1 MGTGSFGRIG
11 YRAATWIASAFAF
24 SIVSLQPL
32 QFANAQVG
40 WPFLPE
46 QRSLKVR
53 DPAELTKFPVPA
65 IPEPPTVK
73 RPQGELPTEYFSLD
87 EAIRVSLANS
97 TVVRVLAGVSASTS
111 GRTIYDAAITNTLID
126 REQARFDPTLRVNN
140 GFSQIEQPQATF
152 GPGGPPDVVIGG
164 TTNENYNLDVGLGK
178 QLVTGGALN
187 FDVNSNPL
195 RTRPGVFPLNPL
207 TRNSV
212 DLSVTQPLLQ
222 GGGYAANMAP
232 VVLARIDTER
242 SFFQLKDVAQE
253 NVRGVIEAYWSNV
266 FARVDVWA
274 REQQVEQAGEA
285 LRIAEGRLRAGT
297 ANIGDVAQARVT
309 LANFRATLVTSEAN
323 LLQREAAL
331 RNILGLP
338 PADAKRLIPITPP
351 NSTAFDPDWKRIL
364 EVAEERRPDIVEL
377 KLIIEADQQSL
388 ILANNQNNPR
398 LDAVGLYRW
407 NGLEGQMANG
417 MNVSSGPGQFTDW
430 TMGVNFSVPLGL
442 RQGRAGVR
450 RQELLIARDRAN
462 LEQGVHNA
470 SHQLAIVL
478 RNLSQFYEQY
488 LVFHEARKAAEINL
502 NAQLGRFRTNQ
513 ALFLSVLLAITDW
526 GNAVSGEANALTQ
539 YNVQLANL
547 ERQTGTILETHG
559 VAFYE
564 ERFNSLGPIGR
575 WRQVV
580 CYPAATPP
588 TPNSSVYPAMDV
600 PAEGAFQL
608 DDPIRHRR
616 PLSPEEIERIPLP
629 MIPPLEPLPRREGE
643 NDAVPGAVPR
653 GVPDAVPGE
662 PAPGPQQP
670 AAPPAAGAT
679 RSPHPRRI
687 PSTAPAAASP
697 RRLPEIENRSK
708 QKETVQL
715 EPPSKVASKTEP
727 SRVGQLPRSR

>member
-1 MGTGSFGRIG
+1 MIMGSRSFRQTGFNL
-11 YRAATWIASAFAF
+11 TTLIASVLALSF
-24 SIVSLQPL
+24 VSLQPL
-32 QFANAQVG
+32 QFVTAQIP
-40 WPFLPE
+40 WPFMPE

-53 DPAELTKFPVPA
+53 DPSELTKYPVPS
-65 IPEPPTVK
+65 IPEPPTVQK
-73 RPQGELPTEYFSLD
+73 PQGDLPTEYMSLD

-97 TVVRVLAGVSASTS
+97 TVVRVLTGVAATTS
-111 GRTIYDAAITNTLID
+111 GRTIYDAAITNTQID
-126 REQARFDPTLRVNN
+126 REQARFDPTVRVNN
-140 GFSQIEQPQATF
+140 GFSQIEQPQASF
-152 GPGGPPDVVIGG
+152 GPGGPPNVVIDGSK
-164 TTNENYNLDVGLGK
+164 NEAYNLDFGLGK
-178 QLVTGGALN
+178 QLVTGGSLN

-195 RTRPGVFPLNPL
+195 RTRPGVFPLNPF

-212 DLSVTQPLLQ
+212 DFSLTQPLLQ
-222 GGGYAANMAP
+222 GGGIQANLAP

-242 SFFQLKDVAQE
+242 SFFQLKDVAQD
-253 NVRGVIEAYWSNV
+253 NVRGVIDAYWANV

-285 LRIAEGRLRAGT
+285 LRIAEGRLRAGQ
-297 ANIGDVAQARVT
+297 ANIADVAQARVT
-309 LANFRATLVTSEAN
+309 LANFRATLVSSEAN

-338 PADAKRLIPITPP
+338 PSDGKRLIPISPP
-351 NSTAFDPDWKRIL
+351 NTAAFEPDWKQIL

-377 KLIIEADQQSL
+377 KLIIEADQQTL
-388 ILANNQNNPR
+388 LLANNQNNPR

-417 MNVSSGPGQFTDW
+417 MSISSGPGQFTDW

-478 RNLSQFYEQY
+478 RNLAQFYEQY
-488 LVFHEARKAAEINL
+488 QVYREARQAAEINL

-539 YNVQLANL
+539 YNTQLATL

-564 ERFNSLGPIGR
+564 ERFSSLGPIGR

-588 TPNSSVYPAMDV
+588 TPNSSVYPAMDS
-600 PAEGAFQL
+600 PAEGAFHL
-608 DDPIRHRR
+608 SDPIHHRR

-629 MIPPLEPLPRREGE
+629 KLPPLEPLPDREG
-643 NDAVPGAVPR
+643 G
-653 GVPDAVPGE
+653 
-662 PAPGPQQP
+662 
-670 AAPPAAGAT
+670 AGAASGQGARGSNPIR
-679 RSPHPRRI
+679 RSP
-687 PSTAPAAASP
+687 TAQSEPYSQARVEKNSASP
-697 RRLPEIENRSK
+697 RRLPQVSAASQAPSAVSK
-708 QKETVQL
+708 TDSS
-715 EPPSKVASKTEP
+715 PKTEP
-727 SRVGQLPRSR
+727 QRRLPPSR